1 MIYIFGKMAKILV
14 ATFSFLVQVANM
26 FLANIIVYEATEGI
40 KFNVNMLFTNKLFW
54 ITIAFNLVYYAIPL
68 IIKQKS
74 DSVDEALEEAIS
86 QGSVSLVHSITQSAQ
101 NGDFESSKKMMKI
114 LDQIQKRRRK

>member
-1 MIYIFGKMAKILV
+1 MRYIFGTITKILV
-14 ATFSFLVQVANM
+14 AVFSIIFQVANM
-26 FLANIIVYEATEGI
+26 FLANIIIYEVTEGI
-40 KFNVNMLFTNKLFW
+40 KFNWNLLFTNKLFW
-54 ITIAFNLVYYAIPL
+54 IVIVLTFIYYAIPL

-86 QGSVSLVHSITQSAQ
+86 EGSVSLVHSIAESAQ
-101 NGDFESSKKMMKI
+101 NGDFESSRKMIKI